1 MDMFFIFLPEISV
14 SLLAIVLIL
23 AKILLHKSGF
33 RAYGW
38 IATGWLA
45 LTALIM
51 LANPG
56 HDYTLSWNGL
66 YFVDA
71 YADYFKILLIAIAAI
86 VSMASVSYVRQKD
99 HHHAEFFIL
108 LTFALLGMIILAASG
123 DLITLYIGLELMTL
137 SFVLLIAYPKFDN
150 LSTEAALKYLLLSA
164 LSSAVMLYG
173 MSLVY
178 GFTGTT
184 IFAEMPAT
192 VGQALDQ
199 PLFILGLIFFL
210 VGFAFKISAVPFH
223 MWAPDIYQGAPTQVA
238 GFMAVGSKAATLAIM
253 ARVLLNLFGD
263 YTHVWVPILIALA
276 LMSFL
281 LGNLVAIPQRDVKRM
296 LAYSAI
302 AQGGYLLLGII
313 AASIAG
319 VYALIFYTTAYAIA
333 NLGAFIVAGNIEE
346 ETGSTHITAYVGMH
360 RRAPFLAAAM
370 FIFLISLAGLPPMA
384 GFIGKFFLFTA
395 AIDSGYL
402 WLALIGLIMSMISVY
417 YYFTVVRAMYFT
429 PEADTE
435 TPNIPISGGKLVAL
449 IVCTILTIALGIFF
463 QPLADAAM
471 TAAETVLFM

>member
-1 MDMFFIFLPEISV
+1 MDMFFIFLPEVSV
-14 SLLAIVLIL
+14 ALLGLALIV

-38 IATGWLA
+38 MTAGWLG
-45 LTALIM
+45 LTAALM
-51 LANPG
+51 MAAPG
-56 HDYTLSWNGL
+56 NDYILSWNGL
-66 YFVDA
+66 YFVDDFA
-71 YADYFKILLIAIAAI
+71 TYFKGLLIVIAAL
-86 VSMASVSYVRQKD
+86 VALASVSYVNKRG

-108 LTFALLGMIILAASG
+108 LTFALLGMIVLAGAG

-137 SFVLLIAYPKFDN
+137 TFVLLVAYPKGDN
-150 LSTEAALKYLLLSA
+150 LATEASIKYLLLSA

-184 IFAEMPAT
+184 IFAQMIPTAGLMT
-192 VGQALDQ
+192 AQ
-199 PLFILGLIFFL
+199 PLYIVGLIFFL

-223 MWAPDIYQGAPTQVA
+223 MWAPDIYQGAPTQVS

-253 ARVLLNLFGD
+253 ARVLLNLYGD
-263 YTHVWVPILIALA
+263 YAQVWGPILVALA

-281 LGNLVAIPQRDVKRM
+281 VGNLVAIPQRDVKRM

-313 AASIAG
+313 AASVAG
-319 VYALIFYTTAYAIA
+319 VYALIFYTTAYAFA
-333 NLGAFIVAGNIEE
+333 NLGAFIVAGNVEE
-346 ETGSTHITAYVGMH
+346 QTGSTHITAYIGMH

-370 FIFLISLAGLPPMA
+370 FIFLISLGGLPPMA

-395 AIDSGYL
+395 AIDSGYF

-429 PEADTE
+429 PEADSE
-435 TPNIPISGGKLVAL
+435 SPKIPISGGKLTAL
-449 IVCTILTIALGIFF
+449 VVCVILTVALGIFF

-471 TAAETVLFM
+471 TAASTVLFM